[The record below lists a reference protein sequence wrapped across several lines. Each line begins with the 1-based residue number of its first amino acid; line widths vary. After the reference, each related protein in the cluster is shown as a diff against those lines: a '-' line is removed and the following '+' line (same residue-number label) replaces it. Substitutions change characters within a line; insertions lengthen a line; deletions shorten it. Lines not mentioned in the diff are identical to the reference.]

1 MSLLRA
7 SASDLRDLTQ
17 GAPALVE
24 ATRGVPTGAT
34 LLRYIGAG
42 GMSAVF
48 LAEIDPAKRSTD
60 LSPLAPR
67 RIAIKF
73 MQADT
78 EKELVKYNMDPLAIF
93 VKEAVALGR
102 VMERKPPTE
111 FVVGFYG
118 SGRADV
124 QIGSGAIRRLP
135 WLAIELVDGG
145 TAGTSLTDRVR
156 RAHEGIDPIRA
167 LRLARGIIEGVRV
180 LHAERI
186 VHRDLK
192 PDNVLV
198 AGPLDDETPKLAD
211 CGIARIEG
219 MPGMTIAAMT
229 PEYGGP
235 EQAISIPGQAN
246 PLVGRWTDIHA
257 LSAVLWFIIAG
268 EPWCTSNVDRAWHAG
283 ERRSLRTAARLH
295 PAFVMNPALLHQL
308 DDVLARGAA
317 CRLPAAAWNP
327 TGPGQKES
335 ADRLLVVARGRYPS
349 MFAGPERYADVDA
362 FGAELF
368 PLLEQIAAA
377 WTSRA
382 ARENHAATA
391 FRPTQMLRADELA
404 ANAPPAT
411 VREIPA
417 SDIDGTHSSFGSPQ
431 IEPARA
437 GGVVFQPD
445 GKVLARFG
453 DRLIY
458 FVSNEPHKVGVPE
471 ELRDVVRLS
480 RWLVRGPGGGF
491 ALVGPTN
498 VLLVKGGRMTP
509 MRLPTRAG
517 GGEVGEI
524 QAVLGDGRV
533 FGVVTAET
541 DDSNGGPELWR
552 STDGTAW
559 TAPTVL
565 PLGGDAHAF
574 ADGPFGVLV
583 VGSRKGTRGRALF
596 LGLDEQTNVFTTG
609 VNDKPALRVALCG
622 AARESWAAGE
632 GIVLRLERGAAVA
645 EKTEASDVPAAM
657 ALDLVGVPWLVTEH
671 AVLRR
676 HVENNEGIWRAYYR
690 RDPSRPP
697 LVGIGFT
704 PQGANVLDARGG
716 SVEIEPH
723 DIASWSARASQR

>member
-1 MSLLRA
+1 
-7 SASDLRDLTQ
+7 
-17 GAPALVE
+17 
-24 ATRGVPTGAT
+24 
-34 LLRYIGAG
+34 
-42 GMSAVF
+42 MSAVF
-48 LAEIDPAKRSTD
+48 LAEVNPAPRSPD

-124 QIGSGAIRRLP
+124 QIGSGAVRRLP

-145 TAGTSLTDRVR
+145 AAGTSLTDRVR
-156 RAHEGIDPIRA
+156 RAPEGIDPIRA

-180 LHAERI
+180 LHGERI

-257 LSAVLWFIIAG
+257 LAAVLWYVIGG
-268 EPWCTSNVDRAWHAG
+268 EPWCTSNVDKAWHAG
-283 ERRSLRTAARLH
+283 ERRSLRTSSRLH
-295 PAFVMNPALLHQL
+295 PAFAMNPALLHKL

-317 CRLPAAAWNP
+317 HRLPATAWNHEKP
-327 TGPGQKES
+327 EQKE
-335 ADRLLVVARGRYPS
+335 AANRLLVIARGRYPS
-349 MFAGPERYADVDA
+349 MFAGPERYTDVEA
-362 FGAELF
+362 FSAELF
-368 PLLEQIAAA
+368 PLLEQVAAA
-377 WTSRA
+377 WTTRS

-391 FRPTQMLRADELA
+391 FRPTQMLRSEDVSAGAPLA
-404 ANAPPAT
+404 R
-411 VREIPA
+411 VRELGANP
-417 SDIDGTHSSFGSPQ
+417 IDGTHSSFASAGVEAAHP
-431 IEPARA
+431 

-458 FVSNEPHKVGVPE
+458 FVSNEPHKVGVPDA
-471 ELRDVVRLS
+471 LRDMVRLS

-491 ALVGPTN
+491 ALVGPTH
-498 VLLVKGGRMTP
+498 VLLVRAGRMTP
-509 MRLPTRAG
+509 MPVPKRADG
-517 GGEVGEI
+517 GAVGEI
-524 QAVLGDGRV
+524 QAVIGDGRA

-552 STDGTAW
+552 STDGAAW
-559 TAPTVL
+559 SAPTLL
-565 PLGGDAHAF
+565 PLGGDVHAL
-574 ADGPFGVLV
+574 ADGPFGMLV
-583 VGSRKGTRGRALF
+583 VGSRRGTRGRALF
-596 LGLDEQTNVFTTG
+596 LGLDEQTSVFTSG
-609 VNDKPALRVALCG
+609 VNDKAALRVALCG
-622 AARESWAAGE
+622 AGREMWAAGE
-632 GIVLRLERGAAVA
+632 GTLLRLERGGAVA
-645 EKTEASDVPAAM
+645 EKSESTEAPAEM
-657 ALDLVGVPWLVTEH
+657 ALDLVGIPWLVTSH

-676 HVENNEGIWRAYYR
+676 HVVDNEGVWRAYYR

-697 LVGIGFT
+697 LVAIGFT
-704 PQGANVLDARGG
+704 PNGARVLDARGA

-723 DIASWSARASQR
+723 DVASWSARPSA